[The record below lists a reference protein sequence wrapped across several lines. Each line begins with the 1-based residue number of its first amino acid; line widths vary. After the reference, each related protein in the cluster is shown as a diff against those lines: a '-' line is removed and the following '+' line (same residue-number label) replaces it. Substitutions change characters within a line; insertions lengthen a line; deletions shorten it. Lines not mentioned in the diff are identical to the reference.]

1 MPWTDIAL
9 CSALQPTDKCT
20 LRTFFSAKKKTQ
32 TFFYLFNSIPDK
44 YCIIL
49 ELNRSLLYLQKANS
63 PASKP
68 TNQPANKYA
77 NHINTVK
84 CRFSKTAALICMFE
98 KLIKKQ
104 LNAKNS
110 LFNVNECVTKIK
122 MIILPPS
129 ELACKTFM
137 YEKCEYWKK
146 KQHVSCGSRNY
157 L

>member
-1 MPWTDIAL
+1 MNSYLCKIEWKKKTGTNQRKHDKKKLQLQKKKTVARFATAQIMPWTDIAL

-20 LRTFFSAKKKTQ
+20 LKTFFSAKKKTQ

-84 CRFSKTAALICMFE
+84 CRFSKTAALIFAC
-98 KLIKKQ
+98 L
-104 LNAKNS
+104 KN
-110 LFNVNECVTKIK
+110 
-122 MIILPPS
+122 
-129 ELACKTFM
+129 
-137 YEKCEYWKK
+137 W
-146 KQHVSCGSRNY
+146 
-157 L
+157 